1 MMSRNG
7 LGLGGWRS
15 RAKFRAPQATRSLY
29 LLPPCVLLRAP
40 QATRSPCLLPP
51 SAGPGGFGAFSPVY
65 MCKKNIYIYI
75 YIHLCVC
82 IYIYIYICI
91 YMYLARPPQLGD
103 MYYLVSCKKN
113 KYIYIYIYIHIYMY
127 IHMSPPSSPQP
138 AKAQQPGQP
147 PRSSAYWEVGIP
159 WHFLYFLNC
168 GIM

>member
-65 MCKKNIYIYI
+65 MCKYIYI
-75 YIHLCVC
+75 YTSMCVYIHIY

-113 KYIYIYIYIHIYMY
+113 KYIYIYIYIYTYTCIY
-127 IHMSPPSSPQP
+127 ICP
-138 AKAQQPGQP
+138 P
-147 PRSSAYWEVGIP
+147 PRAHSQLRRSSQVNRPALRHIGRSGSPGI
-159 WHFLYFLNC
+159 FCIF
-168 GIM
+168 